1 MINASVV
8 RAVAKRQLLMEL
20 RRELSTTLVV
30 VTHDRMLAELADEML
45 IIEDGKI
52 VQ

>member
-1 MINASVV
+1 MINADV
-8 RAVAKRQLLMEL
+8 AKTVAKRQLLMEL

-30 VTHDRMLAELADEML
+30 VTHDRMIAELADEML
-45 IIEDGKI
+45 IIEDGRI